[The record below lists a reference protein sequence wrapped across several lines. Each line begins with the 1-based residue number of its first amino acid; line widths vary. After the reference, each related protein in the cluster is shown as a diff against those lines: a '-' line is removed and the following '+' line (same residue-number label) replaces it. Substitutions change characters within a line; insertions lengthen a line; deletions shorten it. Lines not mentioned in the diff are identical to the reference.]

1 MSYDEAAKILRVP
14 IGTIR
19 SRLGRARE
27 ALRLLMGMNEE
38 TQRVGRVVQRRG
50 ADDSRIAAS

>member
-19 SRLGRARE
+19 SRLARARD
-27 ALRLLMGMNEE
+27 ALRSLMGIDEE
-38 TQRVGRVVQRRG
+38 TKSVERIVRRRR
-50 ADDSRIAAS
+50 ADDSRIAAA